1 VHEEKQDI
9 IESMNRTKA
18 TIDILGRLARDA
30 EISYTQEGLPILSF
44 TLVTEDSKKTLEEW
58 ETIPSFWD
66 IQLLGKYG
74 ERIQPHMKKGR
85 YVSCTGKARIDHWV
99 YEGKDYTKVKVVA
112 LHIAVLPDMQHHE
125 VGQEDE
131 EEGKE
136 L

>member
-1 VHEEKQDI
+1 VQEEKQDI

-30 EISYTQEGLPILSF
+30 EISYTPEGLPILSF
-44 TLVTEDSKKTLEEW
+44 TLVTEDSRKTLEEW

-112 LHIAVLPDMQHHE
+112 FHIAILPDVQRPEPEEH
-125 VGQEDE
+125 E
-131 EEGKE
+131 EEE
-136 L
+136 SL

>member
-1 VHEEKQDI
+1 MHEEKQDI
-9 IESMNRTKA
+9 IESMNRTKT

-66 IQLLGKYG
+66 IQLIGKYG

-85 YVSCTGKARIDHWV
+85 YVSCTGKARIDRWV

-112 LHIAVLPDMQHHE
+112 FHIAIMPDVQRKESEEH
-125 VGQEDE
+125 E
-131 EEGKE
+131 EED